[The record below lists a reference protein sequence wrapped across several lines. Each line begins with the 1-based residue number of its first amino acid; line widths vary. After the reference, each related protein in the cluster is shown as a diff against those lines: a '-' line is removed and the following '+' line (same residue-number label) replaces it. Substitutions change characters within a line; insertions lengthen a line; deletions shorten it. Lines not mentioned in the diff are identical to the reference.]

1 VHDGVGQALLSA
13 NLATGVGRAGATDRQ
28 SAGVTAGVPVG
39 PSDGA
44 SRFERRAMG
53 SPLRLTVVGVDAA
66 RAAAGWAEVSA
77 AIEEIEQALS
87 RFRATSDLVRLNE
100 AAGDP
105 AGMSVHPRLVAAL
118 AAAERARR
126 MTGGAFDPR
135 ILRDLERLG
144 YVGVPLE
151 ILANTAPP
159 APGSTASLGVAGPAA
174 ADGVTGAVA
183 PGGVAGTAAAD
194 GFARPGAGAVAPG
207 GTRPTFADGLWLH
220 CDPRESRA
228 AVAAPV
234 DLGGIGKG
242 LAIRWAGKVL
252 AATLPEL
259 REPGT
264 GALLEAGGD
273 LIARGVAPQGGPW
286 MVAIE
291 DPAGGEEPA
300 IVALRDGAICTSS
313 IGVHRWRTDDGRD
326 VHHLLDPRTGEPGG
340 AGLASVTVSGP
351 DPAWAEVWSKALFLE
366 GAARIGPRARAMGL
380 AAWWV
385 REDGS
390 LEMTP
395 AARQRTAWVRSEA

>member
-1 VHDGVGQALLSA
+1 MHDGIGQALLTTSTEPEGEHAEVASA
-13 NLATGVGRAGATDRQ
+13 
-28 SAGVTAGVPVG
+28 

-44 SRFERRAMG
+44 GRFERRAMG
-53 SPLRLTVVGVDAA
+53 SPLRLTVVGVATD
-66 RAAAGWAEVSA
+66 RAEAGWAGVSA

-87 RFRATSDLVRLNE
+87 RFRATSDLVRLNDV
-100 AAGDP
+100 AGDP
-105 AGMSVHPRLVAAL
+105 AGVAIHPRLVAAL

-151 ILANTAPP
+151 IVADTTAP
-159 APGSTASLGVAGPAA
+159 S
-174 ADGVTGAVA
+174 
-183 PGGVAGTAAAD
+183 
-194 GFARPGAGAVAPG
+194 
-207 GTRPTFADGLWLH
+207 GTRPTFPDGRWLH
-220 CDPRESRA
+220 CDPRASRA

-252 AATLPEL
+252 ATTLPEL
-259 REPGT
+259 DDPGT

-273 LIARGVAPQGGPW
+273 LIARGNAPEGGPW

-291 DPAGGEEPA
+291 DPTGGEMPA
-300 IVALRDGAICTSS
+300 VVALHDGAICTSS
-313 IGVHRWRTDDGRD
+313 IAVHRWRTDDGRD